1 MIQIE
6 FTEHELRVVV
16 AGVSF
21 QLRPCPQ
28 DSACRIA
35 LKRRNEVA
43 AAVAQL
49 ERFVLVCRVADEP
62 LDLKEQSGRSQF
74 VRVQIVGLDL
84 DEVERQS
91 GGRVVGPVVEERLC
105 IFKRCPV
112 RGGWNIL
119 RSLRG
124 TRRRT
129 NRL

>member
-1 MIQIE
+1 
-6 FTEHELRVVV
+6 
-16 AGVSF
+16 
-21 QLRPCPQ
+21 
-28 DSACRIA
+28 

-43 AAVAQL
+43 AAVALL

-74 VRVQIVGLDL
+74 VGVKIVGFDL

-91 GGRVVGPVVEERLC
+91 CRRVVGPVVEERLS
-105 IFKRCPV
+105 ILKRCCV

-119 RSLRG
+119 RSLRR

-129 NRL
+129 ERL

>member
-6 FTEHELRVVV
+6 FAQHELRVVV
-16 AGVSF
+16 AGVGF
-21 QLRPCPQ
+21 QLCPCPQ

-43 AAVAQL
+43 AAVALL
-49 ERFVLVCRVADEP
+49 ERFVLVCRVAEEP

-74 VRVQIVGLDL
+74 VRVQIVGFDL
-84 DEVERQS
+84 NEIERQR
-91 GGRVVGPVVEERLC
+91 GRRVVRPVVEERLC
-105 IFKRCPV
+105 ILKRRPV
-112 RGGWNIL
+112 GRGWNIL

-129 NRL
+129 ERL